1 MTEHERRVN
10 DRDIRAYEDH
20 DTQNLYGKLPGFGGT
35 HEAER
40 QRAIVERN
48 LGDKGTPQKVS
59 QKAEIVLNQGRKTD
73 YTDNNSN
80 FYQYQPSQ
88 F

>member
-1 MTEHERRVN
+1 MDEAAYQKRYGGLMTEHERRVN

-40 QRAIVERN
+40 QRTMVERN
-48 LGDKGTPQKVS
+48 LGGTKNTPQQVS
-59 QKAEIVLNQGRKTD
+59 KKAEIVLN
-73 YTDNNSN
+73 
-80 FYQYQPSQ
+80 
-88 F
+88 

>member
-10 DRDIRAYEDH
+10 DRDIRAYEDR
-20 DTQNLYGKLPGFGGT
+20 DTQNIYGKLPGFGGT

-40 QRAIVERN
+40 QRSIVERN

-59 QKAEIVLNQGRKTD
+59 QKAEIVLN
-73 YTDNNSN
+73 
-80 FYQYQPSQ
+80 
-88 F
+88 